1 METKQNQADIE
12 ETSVCAKCGEKFDQ
26 PLLTELHSEGIIE
39 EYYACPRCLSKVG
52 EIDYEKRREVEETVK
67 EPDLPVEETETVE
80 TLETTEPE
88 LKLSCSYKLGY
99 LKKRE
104 KNSPIPDSCFTCSK
118 MIECLSS

>member
-1 METKQNQADIE
+1 METKQNQTDIE
-12 ETSVCAKCGEKFDQ
+12 EASVCATCGEKFDQ
-26 PLLTELHSEGIIE
+26 PLLTELHSEGVIE

-52 EIDYEKRREVEETVK
+52 EIDHEKRREVEEAIK
-67 EPDLPVEETETVE
+67 EDLLVEETETVE
-80 TLETTEPE
+80 TVEPAEPE